1 MTKLK
6 ALSAEALAEL
16 LSLPPDKARRWRE
29 VAESL
34 SEDEEPLLVQ
44 WFGDLESA
52 PSLRRSSVRELM
64 ELSVEDVQ
72 QGQRTGEFYRRFP
85 YFKRKRPTD
94 PTTRLRYLREL
105 LTGEVEFEARYP
117 AAFEVLFQGFEAS
130 RSLPLPSFD
139 VRIPKNNPRRSV
151 LPAGWYQD
159 LRMSQDSGDA
169 SSDMFF
175 GRRTPGDKEADQNF
189 VPLDLGYMRGVLL
202 TVLTREE
209 YAERIATEV
218 HNEAIRE
225 ELGAPAQAA
234 VRITDLRL
242 ATAPELEDLA
252 SLKEGLKPL
261 LDHLEKPI
269 TATKVLQWKWD
280 LLWVDEDARGRRAE
294 ETERRITR
302 VSFAAAALLLFLDFR
317 MPELEGAS
325 SFRLATQISELAG
338 IVRTLSKSLNANAKK
353 LETLLAY
360 RAQHRPSTPGQA
372 FYDALVAYRMGA
384 EPGNLASS
392 LGMTPYRSSPS
403 ESGGADWGGTKD
415 WQGRLAEKLAR
426 GAEIEEQ
433 KYPLAT
439 AVFANRHKP
448 RIARKALIAYN
459 TYDRETMLR
468 PEEEY
473 SPWPTVGER
482 IRVSGSTDSGIEVI
496 EAYVQLGSCQ
506 ERGLSPF
513 PARSDFDA

>member
-1 MTKLK
+1 MTNLK
-6 ALSAEALAEL
+6 NLTAPELAGL
-16 LSLPPDKARRWRE
+16 LGLPLEKARRWLE
-29 VAESL
+29 VAQSL
-34 SEDEEPLLVQ
+34 SVEEDALSVRL
-44 WFGDLESA
+44 FGDLESA
-52 PSLRRSSVRELM
+52 TSLRRSSVKELM
-64 ELSVEDVQ
+64 ELSVEEVERLK
-72 QGQRTGEFYRRFP
+72 RTGEFHRRFP
-85 YFKRKRPTD
+85 YFERKRPND
-94 PTTRLRYLREL
+94 PEARLRYLREL
-105 LTGEVEFEARYP
+105 LGGEAEFEARYP
-117 AAFEVLFQGFEAS
+117 AAFEVLFQGSEAL
-130 RSLPLPSFD
+130 RGLPLPSFD
-139 VRIPKNNPRRSV
+139 VRVPKNDPRRSV
-151 LPAGWYQD
+151 LPAGWHQD
-159 LRMSQDSGDA
+159 WRMAQESGDA
-169 SSDMFF
+169 FSETF
-175 GRRTPGDKEADQNF
+175 GQRTPADKEVDQGF
-189 VPLDLGYMRGVLL
+189 APLDLGYMRGVLL
-202 TVLTREE
+202 TVLSREE

-218 HNEAIRE
+218 HNEAVRE
-225 ELGAPAQAA
+225 GLGAPAQSA

-242 ATAPELEDLA
+242 AASPESEDPDT
-252 SLKEGLKPL
+252 LKNELRPL
-261 LDHLEKPI
+261 LDRLERPI
-269 TATKVLQWKWD
+269 TANKVLQWKWD
-280 LLWVDEDARGRRAE
+280 LLWADEDARGRRSE
-294 ETERRITR
+294 DTETQITR
-302 VSFAAAALLLFLDFR
+302 ISFSAAALLLFLDFR
-317 MPELEGAS
+317 MPKLEVAS
-325 SFRLATQISELAG
+325 SFILATQISELAG
-338 IVRTLSKSLNANAKK
+338 IVRKLSRSLNANAKK

-415 WQGRLAEKLAR
+415 WQVRLAEKLAR

-448 RIARKALIAYN
+448 RIARKALMAYN

-496 EAYVQLGSCQ
+496 EAYVQLGSCL
-506 ERGLSPF
+506 ELGLSPF